1 MGYCNSDIAHWW
13 ANGKKETARG
23 SNFSF
28 DGPKLYSY
36 STVIADIV
44 EYNNQR
50 IYFVNNA
57 SYSSSTSTH
66 QSYCLGA
73 IPVGA
78 KIIFISS
85 KFVYGWAGIC
95 KYKEE
100 WMISDI
106 QGIAWDIINE
116 LVEGVCDVVDSKT
129 MNTENNYP
137 WSRFEDL
144 VFLMETF
151 PIYSFNKILTTKNS
165 ELELHLKNGMK
176 GGVAKRVL
184 KALRGGC
191 KNYKTLVIES
201 MGQRVWESYVARTM
215 SARTRKKLEIW
226 NTLLCSN
233 PRSYKRYDVKY
244 DKKWKSQ
251 KSRTIYTGL
260 TISSSYNITSKELN
274 AILSKPNGIDELLRI
289 KQRHIDCAITD
300 TEVRNR
306 ELHIK
311 QTKCR
316 LKNFIFPELKSS
328 YWSRIIVYNNET
340 LEIDCWEDDITKI
353 TPEIY
358 SRFCQASNYQEK
370 LELREQVRAGAYER
384 YKRKLARA
392 EEYRLRAEEDRLQRA
407 KFQQIV
413 AEMRVNGDY
422 EGIIKLWRDGEIP
435 DLYNTSL
442 SAEHYHGGNVLL
454 RYVPGKSY
462 VETSKNIKIEI
473 EECRRLWPIMQ
484 RMHQTQELSDFT
496 VHSTSG
502 EWDPSRFQKDILI
515 AGCHAIAY
523 YEMENIAKQL
533 NF

>member
-13 ANGKKETARG
+13 ANGKKESARG

-151 PIYSFNKILTTKNS
+151 PTYSFNKILTTKNS

-191 KNYKTLVIES
+191 KNYKTLVIEA
-201 MGQRVWESYVARTM
+201 MGQRVWEGYVARTM
-215 SARTRKKLEIW
+215 PARTRKKLETW

-260 TISSSYNITSKELN
+260 TINGSYNITSKELN
-274 AILSKPNGIDELLRI
+274 AILSKPNGIYELLRI

-300 TEVRNR
+300 TETINR
-306 ELHIK
+306 QLRINQSQYK
-311 QTKCR
+311 
-316 LKNFIFPELKSS
+316 LKNFIFPPIKSS
-328 YWSRIIVYNNET
+328 YSIRTIAYNNEV
-340 LEIDCWEDDITKI
+340 LEINLWEDHITKI
-353 TPEIY
+353 TKEIY
-358 SRFCQASNYQEK
+358 NLFCQASNYQEK
-370 LELREQVRAGAYER
+370 LALREQVRAVAYER
-384 YKRKLARA
+384 YKAILDR
-392 EEYRLRAEEDRLQRA
+392 EEEEKHQREEALRQRI
-407 KFQQIV
+407 KFQNIV
-413 AEMRVNGDY
+413 SEMRNNGDF
-422 EGIIKLWRDGEIP
+422 EA
-435 DLYNTSL
+435 S
-442 SAEHYHGGNVLL
+442 
-454 RYVPGKSY
+454 
-462 VETSKNIKIEI
+462 
-473 EECRRLWPIMQ
+473 
-484 RMHQTQELSDFT
+484 
-496 VHSTSG
+496 
-502 EWDPSRFQKDILI
+502 
-515 AGCHAIAY
+515 
-523 YEMENIAKQL
+523 
-533 NF
+533 